1 MISKRPGWQP
11 PHCPNP
17 NCKYHNGS
25 TDSWRY
31 KRKGWYTRLARPRRI
46 QRFTCLH
53 CDRNFST
60 QTFSTTY
67 WQKMP
72 HLDRKIFLMTVG
84 CMANRQIA
92 RALGVAPS
100 TIDCHVARLGRHC
113 LLFHAKM
120 IESVPASGTVAIDG
134 FETFELSQYYP
145 FHHNVAVEVDTGFFL
160 FHTDSPLRRKG
171 RMTAH
176 QKKRRQEL
184 EAEHGRPD
192 PQAVRKG
199 MAELLKHVTAGK
211 DQITVRS
218 DEHRSYPPAMKGLS
232 CRIRHEVTSSKDHR
246 DKRNPLWE
254 VNLLDLMI
262 RHSTAGHKRETIAWP
277 KRRQGSAERLA
288 IFQVWRNAI
297 KRRWENGVAESSAML
312 KGVADHV
319 LSVRD
324 VLAKRLF
331 RTRIELPEVWSR
343 YYDRVVETV
352 AAGVNREHTLTYA
365 Y

>member
-1 MISKRPGWQP
+1 MNTQRPGWQP

-31 KRKGWYTRLARPRRI
+31 KRKGWYTRLVTPRRI

-53 CDRNFST
+53 CSRTFST

-67 WQKMP
+67 WQKLP
-72 HLDRKIFLMTVG
+72 QLDHKIFLMIVG

-92 RALGVAPS
+92 RTMGVAPS
-100 TIDCHVARLGRHC
+100 TIDRHVSRLGRHC
-113 LLFHAKM
+113 MLFHARM
-120 IESVPASGTVAIDG
+120 IDGVPASGTVVIDG

-145 FHHNVAVEVDTGFFL
+145 FLHNLAVETDTGFVL
-160 FHTDSPLRRKG
+160 YHTDSPLRRKG

-176 QKKRRQEL
+176 QKKRRQKL
-184 EAEHGRPD
+184 ESLYGRPD

-199 MAELLKHVTAGK
+199 VAELLRFITAGR
-211 DQITVRS
+211 DQITIRS
-218 DEHRSYPPAMKGLS
+218 DEHRSYPPAMKGLP

-246 DKRNPLWE
+246 DKHNPLWE
-254 VNLLDLMI
+254 VNLLDLML

-277 KRRQGSAERLA
+277 KRRQGSAERLS

-297 KRRWENGVAESSAML
+297 KRRWENGVAVSSAML
-312 KGVADHV
+312 KGVTDRLLIV
-319 LSVRD
+319 RDLLSV
-324 VLAKRLF
+324 RLF
-331 RTRIELPEVWSR
+331 RTRIELPETWGR
-343 YYDRVVETV
+343 YYDRTIQT
-352 AAGVNREHTLTYA
+352 AALSKNSRHVLTYA

>member
-1 MISKRPGWQP
+1 MLTKQPGWQP

-25 TDSWRY
+25 TNSWRF
-31 KRKGWYTRLARPRRI
+31 KRMGWYSRLVPPRRI
-46 QRFTCLH
+46 RRLTCLH
-53 CDRNFST
+53 CGRNFST

-67 WQKMP
+67 WQKLP
-72 HLDRKIFLMTVG
+72 QLDLKIFLLTVG

-92 RALGVAPS
+92 RALDVAPT
-100 TIDCHVARLGRHC
+100 TIDRHVARLGRHC
-113 LLFHAKM
+113 LLFQAKM
-120 IESVPASGTVAIDG
+120 LEGIPASGTVVVDG

-184 EAEHGRPD
+184 EAMHGRPD

-199 MAELLKHVTAGK
+199 MKELLEFITRGK
-211 DQITVRS
+211 EQITIRS
-218 DEHRSYPPAMKGLS
+218 DEHRSYPPAMNGLP
-232 CRIRHEVTSSKDHR
+232 CRVQHEVTSSRDHR

-262 RHSTAGHKRETIAWP
+262 RHSTAAHKRETIAWV
-277 KRRQGSAERLA
+277 KRRQGSVDRLS
-288 IFQVWRNAI
+288 IFQVWRNVI
-297 KRRWENGVAESSAML
+297 KRRWENGKLVSSGML
-312 KGVADHV
+312 KGVTDRI
-319 LSVRD
+319 LGVRD
-324 VLAKRLF
+324 VLAERLF
-331 RTRIELPEVWSR
+331 RTRVGLPDAWCR
-343 YYDRVVETV
+343 YYDRAIET
-352 AAGVNREHTLTYA
+352 AALSTNRQHELTYA